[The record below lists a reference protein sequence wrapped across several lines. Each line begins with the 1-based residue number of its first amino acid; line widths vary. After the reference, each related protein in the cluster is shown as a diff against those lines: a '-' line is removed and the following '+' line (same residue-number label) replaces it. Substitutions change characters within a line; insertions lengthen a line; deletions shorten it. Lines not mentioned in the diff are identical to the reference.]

1 MPDRVK
7 TLISDED
14 QDEEQ
19 FELSLPEGS
28 AAHVSKGNLSRYR
41 AFMQREPHGADSDWL
56 QVDAYKARLVALDA
70 SLLNQLHALT
80 MSVFW
85 PHRPADLALALEVG
99 SGWLALD
106 EIDRP
111 LSSAMGFPCGDDF
124 AILGLMVTTP
134 RLQAYGSGSRLLRRI
149 LKEQSGRD
157 LRLVA
162 TRQGYPLYQ
171 AAGFANAG
179 LVHQHQGIAR
189 EIHPPKPVPGV
200 SIRPFGPGD
209 MAALDA
215 LDLHAYGAPRDRI
228 LRSLVKVSDVVVAER
243 GGMVEGY
250 AMSRPFG
257 KGRVIGP
264 MVAEQ
269 ADVAMMLAAEFIRA
283 HAGTFLRLDTIV
295 EDDKFEAFASAA
307 GLGIYNTV
315 TDMRLG
321 RFRRATSGPQ
331 TFALAMQS
339 LG

>member
-1 MPDRVK
+1 MSVDVEK
-7 TLISDED
+7 I
-14 QDEEQ
+14 
-19 FELSLPEGS
+19 ELSLPEGS
-28 AAHVSKGNLSRYR
+28 AAHMSKGSLARYR
-41 AFMQREPHGADSDWL
+41 AFMQREPLGAHSDWH
-56 QVDAYKARLVALDA
+56 QVDAYKARLVQLDM
-70 SLLNQLHALT
+70 SLLGKFHALT

-85 PHRPADLALALEVG
+85 PHRPADLALPLQVG

-111 LSSAMGFPCGDDF
+111 LSSAMGVPCGDDF
-124 AILGLMVTTP
+124 AILGLMATTP

-149 LKEQSGRD
+149 LKKQAGRD

-171 AAGFANAG
+171 VAGFANAG

-189 EIHPPKPVPGV
+189 AVRPPQPVPGV
-200 SIRPFGPGD
+200 HIRPFAPSD

-215 LDLHAYGAPRDRI
+215 LDLHAYGASRKTI
-228 LRSLVKVSDVVVAER
+228 LRSLDTVSDVIVAER
-243 GGMVEGY
+243 RGSVEGF

-264 MVAEQ
+264 LVAEQ
-269 ADVAMMLAAEFIRA
+269 GDVAMMLAAEFFQA

-295 EDDKFEAFASAA
+295 EDEAFEAFVSSA
-307 GLGIYNTV
+307 GLSVFNIA

-321 RFRRATSGPQ
+321 RLRRALTGPQ
-331 TFALAMQS
+331 TFALAMQA